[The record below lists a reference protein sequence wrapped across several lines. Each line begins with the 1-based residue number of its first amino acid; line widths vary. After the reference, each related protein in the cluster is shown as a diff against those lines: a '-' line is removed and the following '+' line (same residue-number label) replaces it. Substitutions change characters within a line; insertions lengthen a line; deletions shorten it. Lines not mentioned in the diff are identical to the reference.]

1 MSIFTELR
9 RRNVFRI
16 GAVYA
21 IVAWIIVQVTD
32 LVVPALRLPTWVPS
46 LVVFLL
52 LIGLPIALLLAWAY
66 EITPEGIKKTKD
78 IPLGQSISRLGG
90 RKLDFVV
97 IGLLAGA
104 VLLLVIDRSRLDVAH
119 ESTDSKTSPIQ
130 ISEPSTPVSPTKLSI
145 AVLPFTN
152 MSEDPNQEHFADG
165 LAEEL
170 LNSLAAIGDLRV
182 ISRTSSFAFKERN
195 VSIAEIA
202 AALQVDHILEGS
214 VRRAG
219 DTVRVTAQLIDTSSD
234 SHIWS
239 NTYDR
244 ELNLNNILDIQDEI
258 AVKVVNALNLR
269 LLPQE
274 SALLTVD
281 GPANL
286 RALDLFHDGMFY
298 LRKIET
304 GQSMSRTTFETAIKN
319 FEAAIAADPDWA
331 PAHAKLGRVFH
342 FGHDTLDESDM
353 AGTMRTSKRYVME
366 AIRLD
371 EDYGPAYESLGFI
384 LAVTGDYDGAMREFY
399 RARALNVDVSWGNAI
414 LMLGLGRYDEAI
426 DEYQNAVNH
435 DPLSMLVRRQLA
447 DAYLCSGRYADA
459 IEAIEGEGDLFDN
472 DSISA
477 GRRMWLSESYIR
489 AGDEDRGL
497 QIAIG
502 VEEEIGENLYVALL
516 FALAG
521 EIERARSILNSQEI
535 TGTDALLHATQVLAA
550 LGDEDQALTML
561 ERGAASAWSES
572 QPLWMLWYVQCS
584 PEIRRLAGNPRY
596 DSLLNQ
602 LGLPD

>member
-1 MSIFTELR
+1 MASVWGELK
-9 RRNVFRI
+9 RRNVVR
-16 GAVYA
+16 VA
-21 IVAWIIVQVTD
+21 IAYVIIAWLILQVGDT
-32 LVVPALRLPTWVPS
+32 LAPALHLGEWVNTV
-46 LVVFLL
+46 LAFFLIL
-52 LIGLPIALLLAWAY
+52 GFPMALFFAWAF
-66 EITPEGIKKTKD
+66 ELTPEGLKKEKD
-78 IPLGQSISRLGG
+78 VDRSVSITHGTG
-90 RKLDFVV
+90 RKLDFAI
-97 IGLLAGA
+97 IGLLAI
-104 VLLLVIDRSRLDVAH
+104 VLAYFAFDKFITV
-119 ESTDSKTSPIQ
+119 
-130 ISEPSTPVSPTKLSI
+130 EPQPDAAPVVVNTQPSI

-182 ISRTSSFAFKERN
+182 VSRTSSFKFKGRN
-195 VSIAEIA
+195 VSMAEIA

-219 DTVRVTAQLIDTSSD
+219 DTVRITAQLIDTSSD

-304 GQSMSRTTFETAIKN
+304 GQSTSRTTFETAIKN

-331 PAHAKLGRVFH
+331 PPHAKLGRVYH
-342 FGHDTLDESDM
+342 FGHHTLDESDM

-371 EDYGPAYESLGFI
+371 ENYGPAYESLGFI
-384 LAVTGDYDGAMREFY
+384 LAVTGDYDGAMRELD

-426 DEYQNAVNH
+426 NEYQNAVNH
-435 DPLSMLVRRQLA
+435 DPLSTMVRRQLA

-459 IEAIEGEGDLFDN
+459 IEAIEGEAELFDN

-477 GRRMWLSESYIR
+477 YRRMLLSESYIR
-489 AGDEDRGL
+489 AGDAERGL

-502 VEEEIGENLYVALL
+502 VAEETGDDTYVALL

-521 EIERARSILNSQEI
+521 EIDRARSILNSREI
-535 TGTDALLHATQVLAA
+535 TGTFELISASQVLAA

-572 QPLWMLWYVQCS
+572 QPLWMLWYVHCS

-596 DSLLNQ
+596 ESLLNQ

>member
-16 GAVYA
+16 GAAYA
-21 IVAWIIVQVTD
+21 IMAWIIMQVTD
-32 LVVPALRLPTWVPS
+32 LAAPALRLPTWVPS

-52 LIGLPIALLLAWAY
+52 LIGLPIALLLAWAF

-78 IPLGQSISRLGG
+78 IPLGQNISRFGG

-104 VLLLVIDRSRLDVAH
+104 VLLLVIDKNRSDVTQ
-119 ESTDSKTSPIQ
+119 ESTESNNSPIQ
-130 ISEPSTPVSPTKLSI
+130 TSEPSAAASPTKLSI
-145 AVLPFTN
+145 AVLPFVN

-182 ISRTSSFAFKERN
+182 VSRTSSFAFKGRN
-195 VSIAEIA
+195 VSMAEIA

-219 DTVRVTAQLIDTSSD
+219 DTVRITAQLIDTSSD

-258 AVKVVNALNLR
+258 AFKVVNALNLR

-274 SALLTVD
+274 SAMLAGD

-286 RALDLFHDGMFY
+286 SALDLFHDGMFY

-304 GQSMSRTTFETAIKN
+304 GQSQSRTTFETAMKN
-319 FEAAIAADPDWA
+319 FEGAIAADPDWA
-331 PAHAKLGRVFH
+331 PPHAALGRVYH
-342 FGHDTLDESDM
+342 FGHGSLDDSDM
-353 AGTMRTSKRYVME
+353 AGTMRTSKRYVMD

-371 EDYGPAYESLGFI
+371 EDYGPAYQSLGYI
-384 LAVTGDYDGAMREFY
+384 LAVTGDYDGAMRAFD
-399 RARALNVDVSWGNAI
+399 RARA
-414 LMLGLGRYDEAI
+414 
-426 DEYQNAVNH
+426 Q
-435 DPLSMLVRRQLA
+435 RR
-447 DAYLCSGRYADA
+447 C
-459 IEAIEGEGDLFDN
+459 
-472 DSISA
+472 
-477 GRRMWLSESYIR
+477 
-489 AGDEDRGL
+489 
-497 QIAIG
+497 
-502 VEEEIGENLYVALL
+502 
-516 FALAG
+516 
-521 EIERARSILNSQEI
+521 
-535 TGTDALLHATQVLAA
+535 VLA
-550 LGDEDQALTML
+550 
-561 ERGAASAWSES
+561 
-572 QPLWMLWYVQCS
+572 
-584 PEIRRLAGNPRY
+584 
-596 DSLLNQ
+596 
-602 LGLPD
+602 

>member
-1 MSIFTELR
+1 MNMASVWGELK
-9 RRNVFRI
+9 RRNVVR
-16 GAVYA
+16 VA
-21 IVAWIIVQVTD
+21 IAYVIIAWLILQVGDT
-32 LVVPALRLPTWVPS
+32 LAPALHLGEWVNTV
-46 LVVFLL
+46 LAFFLIL
-52 LIGLPIALLLAWAY
+52 GFPMALFFAWAF
-66 EITPEGIKKTKD
+66 ELTPEGLKKEKD
-78 IPLGQSISRLGG
+78 VDRSVSITHGTG
-90 RKLDFVV
+90 RKLDFAI
-97 IGLLAGA
+97 IGLLAI
-104 VLLLVIDRSRLDVAH
+104 VLAYFAFDKFITV
-119 ESTDSKTSPIQ
+119 
-130 ISEPSTPVSPTKLSI
+130 EPQPDAAPVVVNTQPSI

-182 ISRTSSFAFKERN
+182 VSRTSSFKFKGRN
-195 VSIAEIA
+195 VSMAEIA

-219 DTVRVTAQLIDTSSD
+219 DTVRITAQLIDTSSD

-304 GQSMSRTTFETAIKN
+304 GQSTSRTTFETAIKN

-331 PAHAKLGRVFH
+331 PPHAKLGRVYH
-342 FGHDTLDESDM
+342 FGHHTLDESDM

-371 EDYGPAYESLGFI
+371 ENYGPAYESLGFI
-384 LAVTGDYDGAMREFY
+384 LAVTGDYDGAMRELD

-426 DEYQNAVNH
+426 NEYRNAVNH
-435 DPLSMLVRRQLA
+435 DPLSMMVRRQLA

-459 IEAIEGEGDLFDN
+459 IEAIEGEAELFDN

-477 GRRMWLSESYIR
+477 YRRMLLSESYIR
-489 AGDEDRGL
+489 AGDAERGL

-502 VEEEIGENLYVALL
+502 VAEETGDDTYVALL

-521 EIERARSILNSQEI
+521 EIDRARSILNSREI
-535 TGTDALLHATQVLAA
+535 TGTFELISASQVLAA

-572 QPLWMLWYVQCS
+572 QPLWMLWYVHCS

-596 DSLLNQ
+596 ESLLNQ